1 MLKLGGQG
9 NKLVHAF
16 FMRVQG
22 IYFNVY
28 VNLKIKT
35 NSVSFFVKF
44 LIVQSIHLQGAAFAS
59 SLALIFIFNFKNQS
73 IFILT

>member
-22 IYFNVY
+22 INVY

-35 NSVSFFVKF
+35 NSVSFFVKL
-44 LIVQSIHLQGAAFAS
+44 LIVQSIHLQSAAFAS